1 MLAIEP
7 VCRCLGALMD
17 TRGPQCETRDV
28 AVGDKLFG
36 AEGQWLMG
44 RVMPR
49 QFLDGVTK
57 YLHHFAPEREE
68 EVMAAI
74 KARAEEVVEEDKDL
88 ITDGPSKGA
97 LAICGVVL
105 ATYENLLPLFD
116 GDKRR
121 TILFLQH
128 VMGGVL
134 ERPYEITFSALSERE
149 DALDKLD
156 KSMRKMQTFYPA
168 YFEWDFGRP
177 DPGTFDMKVKRCF
190 FRDFFDRHDAR
201 LVTTVMCAFDV
212 TFMQAFDPAVSG
224 LRAERTSLLSLG
236 DDECRFTVLETDD
249 PLAEY
254 SDKLDQRFIDEQGA
268 PG

>member
-1 MLAIEP
+1 M
-7 VCRCLGALMD
+7 
-17 TRGPQCETRDV
+17 
-28 AVGDKLFG
+28 AVGDKFLG
-36 AEGQWLMG
+36 AEGHWLMG

-49 QFLDGVTK
+49 QFLDGVGK
-57 YLHHFAPEREE
+57 YLEQFQPDRKD
-68 EVMAAI
+68 EVMDAI
-74 KARAEEVVEEDKDL
+74 KARAEEVVEDDQDL

-97 LAICGVVL
+97 LAVCGVVL
-105 ATYENLLPLFD
+105 ATYEKLLPLFD
-116 GDKRR
+116 GDKSR

-134 ERPYEITFSALSERE
+134 ERPYEITFSALSERK

-156 KSMRKMQTFYPA
+156 KACRKMQTFYPS

-212 TFMQAFDPAVSG
+212 SFMQAFDPAVSG

-236 DDECRFTVLETDD
+236 DDECRFTVMETDD

-254 SDKLDQRFIDEQGA
+254 SDKLDQRFTGA
-268 PG
+268 QE